1 MEKYLMF
8 ACEIRTLS
16 RVLKLMTALAV
27 VLIASVGMAS
37 ASSHIANVVGPNA
50 CAECHKTETANWK
63 TSLHFNT
70 FREMPR
76 RKETKIIAKKMGIKR
91 VKADSLCLD
100 CHFTSQIVKGK
111 PKPVSGI
118 SCESCHGP
126 GKNWIKI
133 HSKYMGGKIK
143 EPKGQDVIRWKNSE
157 EAGMIRPVNL
167 YNLAKN
173 CYACHVVPKEKL
185 VNVGGHPAGSAF
197 DLVAWS
203 QGEVR
208 HNTWYSKDNTPA
220 SANRKRILYV
230 VGLAVELETA
240 LRAVGKATQKK
251 KYAVSMARRASA
263 ARKKLIKVAKA
274 LPKAKELVAI
284 IKASKSAKLKLN
296 NDAALSA
303 AADKVGLAT
312 LSVVGKYDGSS
323 FAAVDSMM
331 PRPDKYIGKPS
342 Q

>member
-1 MEKYLMF
+1 MLVD
-8 ACEIRTLS
+8 EIRTLL
-16 RVLKLMTALAV
+16 RVLKLMAALAV

-37 ASSHIANVVGPNA
+37 AASHSANVVGPNA

-63 TSLHFNT
+63 TTLHFKT

-76 RKETKIIAKKMGIKR
+76 RKATKAIAKKMGIKR
-91 VKADSLCLD
+91 VKSDSLCLD
-100 CHFTSQIVKGK
+100 CHFTTQIVKGK

-118 SCESCHGP
+118 SCESCHAP
-126 GKNWIKI
+126 GKKWIKI
-133 HSKYMGGKIK
+133 HSQYMGRKNK

-157 EAGMIRPVNL
+157 EAGMIRPSNL

-173 CYACHVVPKEKL
+173 CYTCHVVPKEKL

-208 HNTWYSKDNTPA
+208 HNTWYTKENTPA

-251 KYAVSMARRASA
+251 KYAISMARRASA
-263 ARKKLIKVAKA
+263 ARKKLIKVARA

-323 FAAVDSMM
+323 FAAVDSMI
-331 PRPDKYIGKPS
+331 PGPDKYIGKPS